1 LPRRFALVSKPR
13 RSAAEL
19 ERQVDHQMREFFGDA
34 PLSRG
39 LDAFFPRS
47 APPVSREA
55 SPAPARPRVSPPAPP
70 SPAAELRED
79 LPEAFLAEAFRM
91 VMDFVLP
98 TLPLA
103 AQVTYL
109 WLFRYAYG
117 FNRNH
122 CRVSRPA
129 LMRVTGLSK
138 RGLDLSLAGLE
149 RLEWIRTVEVSYRQG
164 TLYQIYL
171 PHERSEE
178 LSRSLISSQLLG
190 SSLPL
195 QPKRENINNI
205 NSLSN
210 NRLETSQLPYSRIPS
225 RHLSNNSSFSE
236 QPPDSRLDQLLDKF
250 YAGLNQRRISSM
262 KRERGLTVLAHLLQD
277 GYTIDEIAY
286 AIDWTM
292 ASISGLHSI
301 GILPEVMGQALA
313 ARERLLAGSG
323 TQPSRQVVEESS
335 ARARAE
341 AEQQQIEE
349 LKATFPPERL
359 EVLREDARALVA
371 EEYPNLKFGQ
381 DILIRLKVDEL
392 IRAQYLT

>member
-1 LPRRFALVSKPR
+1 VSKPR

-19 ERQVDHQMREFFGDA
+19 ERQVDHQMQEFFGDA

-55 SPAPARPRVSPPAPP
+55 SPVPARPHVSPPAPP
-70 SPAAELRED
+70 SPAELRED
-79 LPEAFLAEAFRM
+79 LPEELLAEAFRM
-91 VMDFVLP
+91 VMDFALP
-98 TLPLA
+98 SLQLA

-149 RLEWIRTVEVSYRQG
+149 RLGWIRTVEVSYRQG
-164 TLYQIYL
+164 TLYRIYL

-178 LSRSLISSQLLG
+178 LSNSLPSSRLSSSSLPPEYKRESINNIDSLSAKGLRSSQLPASRLL
-190 SSLPL
+190 S
-195 QPKRENINNI
+195 REVDDG
-205 NSLSN
+205 
-210 NRLETSQLPYSRIPS
+210 PHPA
-225 RHLSNNSSFSE
+225 E
-236 QPPDSRLDQLLDKF
+236 QPPDSRLEQLLDKF

-262 KRERGLTVLAHLLQD
+262 KRERGLAVLARLLRD
-277 GYTIDEIAY
+277 GYTLDEIAY

-313 ARERLLAGSG
+313 ARERLLTDSG
-323 TQPSRQVVEESS
+323 AQPSRQAVEELS
-335 ARARAE
+335 ARAQAE
-341 AEQQQIEE
+341 AEQRRIEE
-349 LKATFPPERL
+349 IKVTLPPERL
-359 EVLREDARALVA
+359 EALHADARAAVA
-371 EEYPNLKFGQ
+371 QEHPDLKFGQ

-392 IRAQYLT
+392 VKAQYLA

>member
-1 LPRRFALVSKPR
+1 VSKPR

-47 APPVSREA
+47 APPASREA
-55 SPAPARPRVSPPAPP
+55 SPVPARPRVSPPAPP
-70 SPAAELRED
+70 SPAELRED
-79 LPEAFLAEAFRM
+79 LPEELLAEAFRM

-98 TLPLA
+98 SLQLA

-149 RLEWIRTVEVSYRQG
+149 RLGWIRTVEVSYRQG
-164 TLYQIYL
+164 TLYRIYL

-178 LSRSLISSQLLG
+178 LYSSLPSSRLPD

-195 QPKRENINNI
+195 KYKRENINNPTTPF
-205 NSLSN
+205 SN
-210 NRLETSQLPYSRIPS
+210 
-225 RHLSNNSSFSE
+225 
-236 QPPDSRLDQLLDKF
+236 
-250 YAGLNQRRISSM
+250 
-262 KRERGLTVLAHLLQD
+262 
-277 GYTIDEIAY
+277 
-286 AIDWTM
+286 
-292 ASISGLHSI
+292 
-301 GILPEVMGQALA
+301 
-313 ARERLLAGSG
+313 
-323 TQPSRQVVEESS
+323 
-335 ARARAE
+335 
-341 AEQQQIEE
+341 
-349 LKATFPPERL
+349 
-359 EVLREDARALVA
+359 
-371 EEYPNLKFGQ
+371 
-381 DILIRLKVDEL
+381 
-392 IRAQYLT
+392 

>member
-1 LPRRFALVSKPR
+1 VSKPR
-13 RSAAEL
+13 RSAVEL

-34 PLSRG
+34 PLARG
-39 LDAFFPRS
+39 LDAFFPAS
-47 APPVSREA
+47 APPVSREV
-55 SPAPARPRVSPPAPP
+55 SPAPARPRVNPTALPL
-70 SPAAELRED
+70 PAAELRED

-98 TLPLA
+98 SLQLA

-149 RLEWIRTVEVSYRQG
+149 QLGWIRTVEVSYRQG

-178 LSRSLISSQLLG
+178 LSSSLPSRRLPD

-195 QPKRENINNI
+195 NHKRESINNI

-210 NRLETSQLPYSRIPS
+210 NRPKSSQLLNSRLPS
-225 RHLSNNSSFSE
+225 RELDNGPHPSE
-236 QPPDSRLDQLLDKF
+236 QLSDPRLEQLLDKF

-262 KRERGLTVLAHLLQD
+262 KRERGLAVLARLLRD

-313 ARERLLAGSG
+313 ARERLLADSG
-323 TQPSRQVVEESS
+323 AQPSRQVVEESS
-335 ARARAE
+335 VRAQAE
-341 AEQQQIEE
+341 VEQRQIEAM
-349 LKATFPPERL
+349 KATFPPERL
-359 EVLREDARALVA
+359 EALHADARALVA
-371 EEYPNLKFGQ
+371 QEHPNLKFGQ

-392 IRAQYLT
+392 VKAQYLA

>member
-1 LPRRFALVSKPR
+1 VSKPR

-39 LDAFFPRS
+39 LDAFFPQS
-47 APPVSREA
+47 ARPVPREV
-55 SPAPARPRVSPPAPP
+55 SPAPAHPPVNPPAPLFL
-70 SPAAELRED
+70 AAELREG

-149 RLEWIRTVEVSYRQG
+149 RLGWIRTVEVSYRQG

-178 LSRSLISSQLLG
+178 LSSSLLSSRLPSG
-190 SSLPL
+190 SLPL
-195 QPKRENINNI
+195 GSKRESINNI
-205 NSLSN
+205 NSLSGN
-210 NRLETSQLPYSRIPS
+210 ELTISQLPNSRLLS
-225 RHLSNNSSFSE
+225 RDLDNDRSPSE
-236 QPPDSRLDQLLDKF
+236 QLPDSRLEQLLDKF

-262 KRERGLTVLAHLLQD
+262 KRERGLAVLARLLRD
-277 GYTIDEIAY
+277 GYTLDEIAY

-313 ARERLLAGSG
+313 AREQLLADSG
-323 TQPSRQVVEESS
+323 AQPSRQAIEESS
-335 ARARAE
+335 ARAQAE
-341 AEQQQIEE
+341 AEQRQIEAM
-349 LKATFPPERL
+349 KATFPPERL
-359 EVLREDARALVA
+359 EVLHEDARALVA
-371 EEYPNLKFGQ
+371 QEHPNLKFGQ

-392 IRAQYLT
+392 VKTQYLA

>member
-1 LPRRFALVSKPR
+1 VSKSR

-19 ERQVDHQMREFFGDA
+19 ERQVDHQMREFFGDV

-47 APPVSREA
+47 VPPVARDV
-55 SPAPARPRVSPPAPP
+55 SPAPTRPRANLPAPP
-70 SPAAELRED
+70 PPTAELRED
-79 LPEAFLAEAFRM
+79 LPEALLAEAFRM

-138 RGLDLSLAGLE
+138 RGLDLSLAALE
-149 RLEWIRTVEVSYRQG
+149 KLGWIGTVEVSYRQG

-178 LSRSLISSQLLG
+178 PS
-190 SSLPL
+190 SSLRSSHVFNSPL
-195 QPKRENINNI
+195 PLEPLRESINI
-205 NSLSN
+205 NSLSEN
-210 NRLETSQLPYSRIPS
+210 GLDTSQLPHSRVPS
-225 RHLSNNSSFSE
+225 RHLVNDPPPST
-236 QPPDSRLDQLLDKF
+236 QPSDARLEQLLDKF

-262 KRERGLTVLAHLLQD
+262 KRERGLGVLARLLRD

-313 ARERLLAGSG
+313 ARERLLADSG
-323 TQPSRQVVEESS
+323 ARPSRQAVEESS
-335 ARARAE
+335 ARAQAE
-341 AEQQQIEE
+341 AEQRQIEA
-349 LKATFPPERL
+349 LKVTLPQERL
-359 EVLREDARALVA
+359 NALHDEARALVVQ
-371 EEYPNLKFGQ
+371 EHPNLKFGQ

-392 IRAQYLT
+392 VKAQYLA

>member
-1 LPRRFALVSKPR
+1 VSKPR

-19 ERQVDHQMREFFGDA
+19 ERQVDHQMREFFGDT

-39 LDAFFPRS
+39 LDAFFPQN
-47 APPVSREA
+47 APPVSREV
-55 SPAPARPRVSPPAPP
+55 SPAPARPRVTPPVPSQPP
-70 SPAAELRED
+70 AELREG

-98 TLPLA
+98 ALPLA

-138 RGLDLSLAGLE
+138 RGLDLSLAELE
-149 RLEWIRTVEVSYRQG
+149 RLGWIGTVEVSYRQG
-164 TLYQIYL
+164 TLYQVYL
-171 PHERSEE
+171 PHERSED
-178 LSRSLISSQLLG
+178 LSSSLPGSRLPG
-190 SSLPL
+190 SSLSPSH
-195 QPKRENINNI
+195 KRESINNI
-205 NSLSN
+205 NSLSDN
-210 NRLETSQLPYSRIPS
+210 GLGSRQLLSRELTNGPHPSEQLPDLRLE
-225 RHLSNNSSFSE
+225 
-236 QPPDSRLDQLLDKF
+236 QLLDKF
-250 YAGLNQRRISSM
+250 YAGLKQRRISSM
-262 KRERGLTVLAHLLQD
+262 KRDRGLAVLARLLWD

-313 ARERLLAGSG
+313 ARERLLVDSG
-323 TQPSRQVVEESS
+323 AQPHKRVIEESS
-335 ARARAE
+335 ARAHAE
-341 AEQQQIEE
+341 AEQRQIDEIKVT
-349 LKATFPPERL
+349 LPPERL
-359 EVLREDARALVA
+359 NTLHAEARAVVTQ
-371 EEYPNLKFGQ
+371 EFPNLKFGQ
-381 DILIRLKVDEL
+381 DILIRLKIDEL
-392 IRAQYLT
+392 IKAQYLP

>member
-1 LPRRFALVSKPR
+1 VSKPR

-34 PLSRG
+34 PLARG
-39 LDAFFPRS
+39 LDAFFPQS
-47 APPVSREA
+47 TPPVSREV
-55 SPAPARPRVSPPAPP
+55 SPPSARPRVNSPVPL
-70 SPAAELRED
+70 SPAVELRED
-79 LPEAFLAEAFRM
+79 LPEALLAEAFRM

-138 RGLDLSLAGLE
+138 RGLDLSLAALE
-149 RLEWIRTVEVSYRQG
+149 KLGWIRTVEVSYRQG
-164 TLYQIYL
+164 TLYQVYL
-171 PHERSEE
+171 PHERPEE
-178 LSRSLISSQLLG
+178 LSSSLVSSQLPN
-190 SSLPL
+190 SSL
-195 QPKRENINNI
+195 QFEHKRESIKNIY
-205 NSLSN
+205 SLSN
-210 NRLETSQLPYSRIPS
+210 DGLGNSQLPNSRILS
-225 RHLSNNSSFSE
+225 REQKTTAHSSE
-236 QPPDSRLDQLLDKF
+236 QPRGPQLDQLLDKF
-250 YAGLNQRRISSM
+250 YAGLKQRRISSM
-262 KRERGLTVLAHLLQD
+262 KRERGLAVLAHLLQD

-313 ARERLLAGSG
+313 ARERLLADSGS
-323 TQPSRQVVEESS
+323 QPNKQAIEESS
-335 ARARAE
+335 ARAQGE
-341 AEQQQIEE
+341 AEQQQVEE
-349 LKATFPPERL
+349 IKVTLPPERL
-359 EVLREDARALVA
+359 EALHEEARAVVTQ
-371 EEYPNLKFGQ
+371 EYPNLKFGQ

-392 IRAQYLT
+392 VRAQYLA

>member
-1 LPRRFALVSKPR
+1 VSKPR

-39 LDAFFPRS
+39 LDAFFPQS
-47 APPVSREA
+47 ARPVPREV
-55 SPAPARPRVSPPAPP
+55 SPAPARPRVNPPAPP
-70 SPAAELRED
+70 SPATELRED
-79 LPEAFLAEAFRM
+79 LPEAFLAEVFRM

-149 RLEWIRTVEVSYRQG
+149 RLGWIGTVEVSYRQG

-178 LSRSLISSQLLG
+178 LSGSLRSSHLPS

-195 QPKRENINNI
+195 EPIRESINNK

-210 NRLETSQLPYSRIPS
+210 NTLGISQLLTSRVLSRDLNNDPSPSEQRPDPRLE
-225 RHLSNNSSFSE
+225 
-236 QPPDSRLDQLLDKF
+236 QLLDKF

-262 KRERGLTVLAHLLQD
+262 KRERGLAVLARLLRD

-286 AIDWTM
+286 AIDWTI

-313 ARERLLAGSG
+313 ARERLLADSG
-323 TQPSRQVVEESS
+323 AQPNRQAVEESS
-335 ARARAE
+335 ARAQAE
-341 AEQQQIEE
+341 AEQRQIEE
-349 LKATFPPERL
+349 MKAAFPRERL
-359 EVLREDARALVA
+359 EALHEDARALVA
-371 EEYPNLKFGQ
+371 QEHPNLKFGQ

-392 IRAQYLT
+392 VKAQYLA

>member
-1 LPRRFALVSKPR
+1 
-13 RSAAEL
+13 
-19 ERQVDHQMREFFGDA
+19 
-34 PLSRG
+34 
-39 LDAFFPRS
+39 
-47 APPVSREA
+47 
-55 SPAPARPRVSPPAPP
+55 
-70 SPAAELRED
+70 
-79 LPEAFLAEAFRM
+79 M

-149 RLEWIRTVEVSYRQG
+149 KLGWIRTVEVSYRQG

-178 LSRSLISSQLLG
+178 LSRSLLSRQLLS

-195 QPKRENINNI
+195 THKRESINNI

-210 NRLETSQLPYSRIPS
+210 NGLRNSHLPTSRILG
-225 RHLSNNSSFSE
+225 RDLENSSHSSE
-236 QPPDSRLDQLLDKF
+236 QLSDSRLEQLLDKF

-262 KRERGLTVLAHLLQD
+262 KRERGLAVLAHLLWD

-313 ARERLLAGSG
+313 ARERLLADSG
-323 TQPSRQVVEESS
+323 AQPNRQAVEESS
-335 ARARAE
+335 ARAQAE
-341 AEQQQIEE
+341 AEQQQIEAM
-349 LKATFPPERL
+349 KATFPPERL
-359 EVLREDARALVA
+359 EGLYEDARALVA
-371 EEYPNLKFGQ
+371 QEHPNLKFGQ
-381 DILIRLKVDEL
+381 DILIRLKLDEL
-392 IRAQYLT
+392 IRAQYLA

>member
-1 LPRRFALVSKPR
+1 MSKPR

-19 ERQVDHQMREFFGDA
+19 ERQVEHQMREFFGDA

-47 APPVSREA
+47 TPPVSREV
-55 SPAPARPRVSPPAPP
+55 SPAPAHPRENPPAPL
-70 SPAAELRED
+70 SPAVELREG

-98 TLPLA
+98 SLQLA

-149 RLEWIRTVEVSYRQG
+149 RLGWIRTVEVSYRQG

-178 LSRSLISSQLLG
+178 LSSSLLSSHLPG

-195 QPKRENINNI
+195 KHKRESINNI
-205 NSLSN
+205 NSLVDN
-210 NRLETSQLPYSRIPS
+210 GLGNSQLPTSRILS
-225 RHLSNNSSFSE
+225 RDLDNGPYRS
-236 QPPDSRLDQLLDKF
+236 QQLPDSRLEQLLDKF

-262 KRERGLTVLAHLLQD
+262 KRERGLAVLARLLRD

-313 ARERLLAGSG
+313 ARERVLADSG
-323 TQPSRQVVEESS
+323 AQPNRQAVEESS
-335 ARARAE
+335 ARAQAE
-341 AEQQQIEE
+341 AEQRQIEE
-349 LKATFPPERL
+349 MKATIPPEL
-359 EVLREDARALVA
+359 LAALHEDARAWVTQ
-371 EEYPNLKFGQ
+371 EHPNLKFGQ
-381 DILIRLKVDEL
+381 DILIRLKLDEL
-392 IRAQYLT
+392 VKAQYLV

>member
-1 LPRRFALVSKPR
+1 VSKPR

-34 PLSRG
+34 PLARG
-39 LDAFFPRS
+39 LDAFFPQS
-47 APPVSREA
+47 APPISREV
-55 SPAPARPRVSPPAPP
+55 SPAPARPRVNHPVPP
-70 SPAAELRED
+70 SPTVELREE
-79 LPEAFLAEAFRM
+79 LPEALLPEAFRM

-138 RGLDLSLAGLE
+138 RGLDLSLAALE
-149 RLEWIRTVEVSYRQG
+149 KLEWIRMVEVSYRQG

-178 LSRSLISSQLLG
+178 LSSSLPISPLLS

-195 QPKRENINNI
+195 IYKRESINI

-210 NRLETSQLPYSRIPS
+210 NEFENSQLPNSQILSRD
-225 RHLSNNSSFSE
+225 LEKSSHSPEPLF
-236 QPPDSRLDQLLDKF
+236 DSRLEQLLDKF

-262 KRERGLTVLAHLLQD
+262 KRERGLAVLAHLLRD

-313 ARERLLAGSG
+313 VRERLIADSG
-323 TQPSRQVVEESS
+323 AQRNRQAVEESS
-335 ARARAE
+335 ARAQAE
-341 AEQQQIEE
+341 AEQRQIEAM
-349 LKATFPPERL
+349 KATFPPERL
-359 EVLREDARALVA
+359 KALHEDARALVV
-371 EEYPNLKFGQ
+371 EEHPNLKFGQ
-381 DILIRLKVDEL
+381 DILIRLKVNEL
-392 IRAQYLT
+392 VKAQYLA

>member
-1 LPRRFALVSKPR
+1 VSKPR

-34 PLSRG
+34 PLARG
-39 LDAFFPRS
+39 LDAFFPQS
-47 APPVSREA
+47 APPVSQEV
-55 SPAPARPRVSPPAPP
+55 SPTPARPRVDPPAPL

-79 LPEAFLAEAFRM
+79 LPESFLAEAFRM

-138 RGLDLSLAGLE
+138 RGLDLSLATLE
-149 RLEWIRTVEVSYRQG
+149 KLGWIRTVEVSYRQG

-171 PHERSEE
+171 PHDRSEE
-178 LSRSLISSQLLG
+178 LSSSISGRELES

-195 QPKRENINNI
+195 KHKRESINNI

-210 NRLETSQLPYSRIPS
+210 NGVGNSQLPHSRVLS
-225 RHLSNNSSFSE
+225 RQLDNSLHPSE
-236 QPPDSRLDQLLDKF
+236 QLPDPRLEQLLDKF

-262 KRERGLTVLAHLLQD
+262 KRERGLAVLARLLQD

-313 ARERLLAGSG
+313 ARERLLADGG
-323 TQPSRQVVEESS
+323 VQPNRQVVEESS
-335 ARARAE
+335 ARAQAE
-341 AEQQQIEE
+341 VEQQQIEAM
-349 LKATFPPERL
+349 KATFPPERL
-359 EVLREDARALVA
+359 EGLYEDARVLVA
-371 EEYPNLKFGQ
+371 QEYPNLKFGQ
-381 DILIRLKVDEL
+381 DILIRLKVDEI
-392 IRAQYLT
+392 IRAQYLA

>member
-1 LPRRFALVSKPR
+1 VSKPR

-39 LDAFFPRS
+39 LDAFFPQS
-47 APPVSREA
+47 VPPVSREV
-55 SPAPARPRVSPPAPP
+55 SPAPARPRVNPPAPT
-70 SPAAELRED
+70 SPAVELRED
-79 LPEAFLAEAFRM
+79 LPEALLAEAFRM

-98 TLPLA
+98 SLQLA

-149 RLEWIRTVEVSYRQG
+149 RLGWIRTVEVSYRQG

-171 PHERSEE
+171 PHERLEE
-178 LSRSLISSQLLG
+178 LSSSLLSSSLPN

-195 QPKRENINNI
+195 KHKRESINNI
-205 NSLSN
+205 NSLSD
-210 NRLETSQLPYSRIPS
+210 NRPSNSQLPYSRILS
-225 RHLSNNSSFSE
+225 RDLNDNPHPSE
-236 QPPDSRLDQLLDKF
+236 QLPDSRLEQLLDKF

-262 KRERGLTVLAHLLQD
+262 KRDRGLTVLARLLRD

-286 AIDWTM
+286 AIDWTI

-313 ARERLLAGSG
+313 ARERLLADSG
-323 TQPSRQVVEESS
+323 AQRNRQATGELS
-335 ARARAE
+335 ARAQAE
-341 AEQQQIEE
+341 AEQRQIAEIKVT
-349 LKATFPPERL
+349 LPPERL
-359 EVLREDARALVA
+359 EALHEDARTVVA
-371 EEYPNLKFGQ
+371 QEHPNLKFGQ

-392 IRAQYLT
+392 IKAQYLA

>member
-1 LPRRFALVSKPR
+1 VSKPR

-55 SPAPARPRVSPPAPP
+55 SPAPARPRVNPPAPP
-70 SPAAELRED
+70 SPAVELRED
-79 LPEAFLAEAFRM
+79 LPEALLAEAFRM

-98 TLPLA
+98 SLQLA

-149 RLEWIRTVEVSYRQG
+149 RLGWIRTVEVSYRQG

-171 PHERSEE
+171 PHERSGE
-178 LSRSLISSQLLG
+178 LSISLLSSHLPN
-190 SSLPL
+190 SPLPL
-195 QPKRENINNI
+195 KHKRESINNI
-205 NSLSN
+205 SSLSS
-210 NRLETSQLPYSRIPS
+210 NRPGNSQLPYSQVLS
-225 RHLSNNSSFSE
+225 RDLDDGRYPSE
-236 QPPDSRLDQLLDKF
+236 QLPDSRLEQLLDKF

-262 KRERGLTVLAHLLQD
+262 KRERGLAVLAHLLRD

-286 AIDWTM
+286 AIDWTI

-313 ARERLLAGSG
+313 ARERLLADSG
-323 TQPSRQVVEESS
+323 VQQNRQATGELS
-335 ARARAE
+335 ARAQAE
-341 AEQQQIEE
+341 AEQRQIEE
-349 LKATFPPERL
+349 IKVTLPPERL
-359 EVLREDARALVA
+359 EALHEDARAVVA
-371 EEYPNLKFGQ
+371 QEHPNLKFGQ

-392 IRAQYLT
+392 VKAQYLA

>member
-1 LPRRFALVSKPR
+1 VSKPR

-39 LDAFFPRS
+39 LDAFFPQS
-47 APPVSREA
+47 ARPVPREV
-55 SPAPARPRVSPPAPP
+55 SPAPTRPRVNPPAPP

-79 LPEAFLAEAFRM
+79 LPEAFLAEVFRM

-149 RLEWIRTVEVSYRQG
+149 RLGWIRTVEVSYRQG

-178 LSRSLISSQLLG
+178 LSSSLLSSRLPS

-195 QPKRENINNI
+195 EPKRESINNI
-205 NSLSN
+205 NSLSGN
-210 NRLETSQLPYSRIPS
+210 ELRISQLPTSRILS
-225 RHLSNNSSFSE
+225 RDLDNDRSPSE
-236 QPPDSRLDQLLDKF
+236 QLPDSRLEQLLDKF

-262 KRERGLTVLAHLLQD
+262 KRERGLAVLAHLLRD

-313 ARERLLAGSG
+313 ARERLLADSG
-323 TQPSRQVVEESS
+323 AQPNRQAVEESS
-335 ARARAE
+335 ARAQVE
-341 AEQQQIEE
+341 AEQRQIEAM
-349 LKATFPPERL
+349 KATFPPERL
-359 EVLREDARALVA
+359 EALHEDARALVA
-371 EEYPNLKFGQ
+371 QEHPNLKFGQ

-392 IRAQYLT
+392 VKAQYLA

>member
-1 LPRRFALVSKPR
+1 VSKPR

-19 ERQVDHQMREFFGDA
+19 EKQVDHQMRKFFGDA

-39 LDAFFPRS
+39 LDAFFPQS
-47 APPVSREA
+47 APPISREV
-55 SPAPARPRVSPPAPP
+55 SPALARPHVKPPVPP
-70 SPAAELRED
+70 SPAVELRED
-79 LPEAFLAEAFRM
+79 LPEVLLAEAFRM

-98 TLPLA
+98 TLQLA

-149 RLEWIRTVEVSYRQG
+149 RLGWIRTVEVSYRQG

-178 LSRSLISSQLLG
+178 FSSSLPSSHLPS

-195 QPKRENINNI
+195 EHKRESFINI
-205 NSLSN
+205 NSLSDN
-210 NRLETSQLPYSRIPS
+210 GLKNSQLPNSRILS
-225 RHLSNNSSFSE
+225 RDLDNGPHPSE
-236 QPPDSRLDQLLDKF
+236 QLSDPRLEQLLDKF

-262 KRERGLTVLAHLLQD
+262 KRERGLAVLARLLRD

-286 AIDWTM
+286 AIDWTI

-313 ARERLLAGSG
+313 ARERLLADSG
-323 TQPSRQVVEESS
+323 AQPNRQAVEESS
-335 ARARAE
+335 ARAQAE
-341 AEQQQIEE
+341 AEQRQIEAM
-349 LKATFPPERL
+349 KATFPPERL
-359 EVLREDARALVA
+359 EALHEDARALVA
-371 EEYPNLKFGQ
+371 QEHPNLKFGQ

-392 IRAQYLT
+392 VKAQYLA

>member
-1 LPRRFALVSKPR
+1 VSKPR

-19 ERQVDHQMREFFGDA
+19 ERQVEHQMREFFGDA
-34 PLSRG
+34 PLARG
-39 LDAFFPRS
+39 LDAFFPQS
-47 APPVSREA
+47 APPVSREV
-55 SPAPARPRVSPPAPP
+55 SPAPAPPRVNPPAPP
-70 SPAAELRED
+70 SPAVELRED
-79 LPEAFLAEAFRM
+79 LPEALLAEAFRM

-98 TLPLA
+98 SLQLA

-149 RLEWIRTVEVSYRQG
+149 RLGWIRTVEVSYRQG

-178 LSRSLISSQLLG
+178 LSSSLLSSHLSS
-190 SSLPL
+190 SSLPSKH
-195 QPKRENINNI
+195 KRESITNI
-205 NSLSN
+205 NSLSDN
-210 NRLETSQLPYSRIPS
+210 GLRSSQLPSSQILSRSLDNAP
-225 RHLSNNSSFSE
+225 HPSE
-236 QPPDSRLDQLLDKF
+236 QLPDSRLEQLLDKF

-262 KRERGLTVLAHLLQD
+262 KRERGLAVLAHLLRD

-286 AIDWTM
+286 AIDWTI

-313 ARERLLAGSG
+313 ARERLLADSG
-323 TQPSRQVVEESS
+323 AQPNRQAVEESS
-335 ARARAE
+335 ARAQAE
-341 AEQQQIEE
+341 AEQRQIEE
-349 LKATFPPERL
+349 MKATFPPERL
-359 EVLREDARALVA
+359 EALHEDARALVA
-371 EEYPNLKFGQ
+371 QEHPNLKFGQ

-392 IRAQYLT
+392 IRAQYLA

>member
-1 LPRRFALVSKPR
+1 VSKPR
-13 RSAAEL
+13 RTAAEL

-34 PLSRG
+34 PLARG
-39 LDAFFPRS
+39 LDAFFPQS
-47 APPVSREA
+47 APPVPREA
-55 SPAPARPRVSPPAPP
+55 SPAPARPRVNPLAPP
-70 SPAAELRED
+70 PPAAELRED
-79 LPEAFLAEAFRM
+79 LPEALLAEAFRM

-98 TLPLA
+98 SLQLA

-138 RGLDLSLAGLE
+138 RGLDLSLTGLE
-149 RLEWIRTVEVSYRQG
+149 RLGWIRTVEVSYRQG

-178 LSRSLISSQLLG
+178 LSSSLLNSYLPS
-190 SSLPL
+190 SSLPREH
-195 QPKRENINNI
+195 KRESINNI
-205 NSLSN
+205 NSPSDNGLRN
-210 NRLETSQLPYSRIPS
+210 SQLPISRILS
-225 RHLSNNSSFSE
+225 RELDNSSHPSK
-236 QPPDSRLDQLLDKF
+236 QLPDSQLEQLLDKF

-262 KRERGLTVLAHLLQD
+262 KRERGLGVLARLLRD

-301 GILPEVMGQALA
+301 GILSEVMGQALA
-313 ARERLLAGSG
+313 ARERLLADSG
-323 TQPSRQVVEESS
+323 AQQNRQVIGESS
-335 ARARAE
+335 ARAQAE
-341 AEQQQIEE
+341 AEQRQIEE
-349 LKATFPPERL
+349 IKVTLPLERL
-359 EVLREDARALVA
+359 EALHEDARTVVA
-371 EEYPNLKFGQ
+371 QEHPNLKFGQ

-392 IRAQYLT
+392 IKAQYLA

>member
-1 LPRRFALVSKPR
+1 VSKPR

-19 ERQVDHQMREFFGDA
+19 ERQVEHQMREFFGDA
-34 PLSRG
+34 PLARG
-39 LDAFFPRS
+39 LDAFFPQS
-47 APPVSREA
+47 APPISRET
-55 SPAPARPRVSPPAPP
+55 SPAPARPRVTPPAPL
-70 SPAAELRED
+70 SPAVELREG
-79 LPEAFLAEAFRM
+79 LPEALLPEAFRM

-98 TLPLA
+98 SLQLA

-149 RLEWIRTVEVSYRQG
+149 RLGWIRTVEVSYRQG

-178 LSRSLISSQLLG
+178 LSSSLLSSRLPS

-195 QPKRENINNI
+195 EPKRESINNI
-205 NSLSN
+205 NSLSGN
-210 NRLETSQLPYSRIPS
+210 ELRISQLPTSRILS
-225 RHLSNNSSFSE
+225 RDLDNDRSPSE
-236 QPPDSRLDQLLDKF
+236 QLPDSRLEQLLDKF

-262 KRERGLTVLAHLLQD
+262 KRERGLAVLAHLLRD

-313 ARERLLAGSG
+313 ARERLLADSG
-323 TQPSRQVVEESS
+323 AQPNRQAVEESS
-335 ARARAE
+335 ARAQAE
-341 AEQQQIEE
+341 AEQRQIEAM
-349 LKATFPPERL
+349 KATFPPERL
-359 EVLREDARALVA
+359 EALHEDARALVA
-371 EEYPNLKFGQ
+371 QEHPNLKFGQ

-392 IRAQYLT
+392 VKAQYLA

>member
-1 LPRRFALVSKPR
+1 MSKPR

-39 LDAFFPRS
+39 LDAFFPQS
-47 APPVSREA
+47 ARPVPREV
-55 SPAPARPRVSPPAPP
+55 SPAPTRPRVNPPAPP

-79 LPEAFLAEAFRM
+79 LPEAFLAEVFRM

-138 RGLDLSLAGLE
+138 RGLDLSLAALE
-149 RLEWIRTVEVSYRQG
+149 KLGWIRTVEVSYRQG
-164 TLYQIYL
+164 TLYQIHL

-178 LSRSLISSQLLG
+178 LSSYLPSSQLSS

-195 QPKRENINNI
+195 GSKRESINNI
-205 NSLSN
+205 NSLPGNEFRSSQLSSSRLPGRDLGN
-210 NRLETSQLPYSRIPS
+210 NRSPPEQL
-225 RHLSNNSSFSE
+225 
-236 QPPDSRLDQLLDKF
+236 PDSRLEQLLDKF

-262 KRERGLTVLAHLLQD
+262 KRERGLAVLAHLLQD

-313 ARERLLAGSG
+313 ARERLLTDSG
-323 TQPSRQVVEESS
+323 AQPSRHAVEESS
-335 ARARAE
+335 ARAQAE
-341 AEQQQIEE
+341 AEQRQIEAM
-349 LKATFPPERL
+349 KATFPQERL
-359 EVLREDARALVA
+359 EALHEDARALVA
-371 EEYPNLKFGQ
+371 QEHPNLKFGQ

-392 IRAQYLT
+392 VKAQYLA

>member
-1 LPRRFALVSKPR
+1 
-13 RSAAEL
+13 
-19 ERQVDHQMREFFGDA
+19 MREFFGDA

-47 APPVSREA
+47 APPVAREV
-55 SPAPARPRVSPPAPP
+55 SPAPARPRADAPTPP
-70 SPAAELRED
+70 SPTAELRED

-98 TLPLA
+98 SLPLA

-149 RLEWIRTVEVSYRQG
+149 RLGWIGMVEVSYRQG

-178 LSRSLISSQLLG
+178 LSGSLRSSHLPS

-195 QPKRENINNI
+195 EPIRESINNK

-210 NRLETSQLPYSRIPS
+210 NTLGISQLLTSRVLSRDLNNDPSPSEQRPDPRLE
-225 RHLSNNSSFSE
+225 
-236 QPPDSRLDQLLDKF
+236 QLLDKF

-262 KRERGLTVLAHLLQD
+262 KRDRGLAVLVRLLRD

-313 ARERLLAGSG
+313 ARERLLADSG
-323 TQPSRQVVEESS
+323 AQPNRQAVEESS
-335 ARARAE
+335 ARAHAE
-341 AEQQQIEE
+341 AEQRQIEAM
-349 LKATFPPERL
+349 KATLPPERL
-359 EVLREDARALVA
+359 EALHEDAQALVA
-371 EEYPNLKFGQ
+371 QEHPNLKFGQ

-392 IRAQYLT
+392 VKAQYLA

>member
-1 LPRRFALVSKPR
+1 VSKPR

-39 LDAFFPRS
+39 LDAFFPQSTR
-47 APPVSREA
+47 PVPREV
-55 SPAPARPRVSPPAPP
+55 SPAPARPRVTPPAPP

-91 VMDFVLP
+91 VMDLVLP

-138 RGLDLSLAGLE
+138 RGLDLSLAALE
-149 RLEWIRTVEVSYRQG
+149 EIGWIKTVEVSYRQG
-164 TLYQIYL
+164 TLYQVYL
-171 PHERSEE
+171 PHERPEE
-178 LSRSLISSQLLG
+178 CSTSLHNSRLPS
-190 SSLPL
+190 SSLLPEA
-195 QPKRENINNI
+195 KRESINNI
-205 NSLSN
+205 NSLSST
-210 NRLETSQLPYSRIPS
+210 RPTISQLPNSRILGRDLDGNRSP
-225 RHLSNNSSFSE
+225 SE
-236 QPPDSRLDQLLDKF
+236 QLPDSRLEQLLDKF

-262 KRERGLTVLAHLLQD
+262 KRERGLAVLAHLLRD

-301 GILPEVMGQALA
+301 GILPEIMGQALA
-313 ARERLLAGSG
+313 ARERLLANSG
-323 TQPSRQVVEESS
+323 VQPGRQAVEESS
-335 ARARAE
+335 ARAQTE
-341 AEQQQIEE
+341 AEQRQIEA

-359 EVLREDARALVA
+359 EALHEDARALVA
-371 EEYPNLKFGQ
+371 QEHPNLKFGQ

-392 IRAQYLT
+392 IKAQYLA

>member
-1 LPRRFALVSKPR
+1 MSKPR

-34 PLSRG
+34 PLARG
-39 LDAFFPRS
+39 LDAFFPQS
-47 APPVSREA
+47 ARPVARDV
-55 SPAPARPRVSPPAPP
+55 SPAPAHPRVTPPALP

-138 RGLDLSLAGLE
+138 RGLDLSLAGVEKLG
-149 RLEWIRTVEVSYRQG
+149 WIRTVEVSYRQG

-178 LSRSLISSQLLG
+178 LS
-190 SSLPL
+190 SSLPSSHL
-195 QPKRENINNI
+195 QNSSILYEPKRESINNI

-210 NRLETSQLPYSRIPS
+210 NRPGTSHLPTSLIPS
-225 RHLSNNSSFSE
+225 RDLSNDRSSAE
-236 QPPDSRLDQLLDKF
+236 QRSDSRLEQLLDKF

-262 KRERGLTVLAHLLQD
+262 KRERGLAVLARLLRD
-277 GYTIDEIAY
+277 SYTIDEIAY

-292 ASISGLHSI
+292 TSISGLHSI

-313 ARERLLAGSG
+313 ARERLLADSG
-323 TQPSRQVVEESS
+323 AQPNRQAIEESS
-335 ARARAE
+335 ARGQAE
-341 AEQQQIEE
+341 AEQRQIEE

-359 EVLREDARALVA
+359 EALREDARALVA
-371 EEYPNLKFGQ
+371 QEHPNLKFGQ

-392 IRAQYLT
+392 VKDQYLG

>member
-1 LPRRFALVSKPR
+1 VSKPR

-39 LDAFFPRS
+39 LDAFFPQSVR
-47 APPVSREA
+47 PVTREVSRPTPT
-55 SPAPARPRVSPPAPP
+55 SRVTPPTPP

-138 RGLDLSLAGLE
+138 RGLDLSLAGLNK
-149 RLEWIRTVEVSYRQG
+149 LGWIRTVEVSYRQG

-171 PHERSEE
+171 PHERSDE
-178 LSRSLISSQLLG
+178 LSRSLQSSQLLN
-190 SSLPL
+190 SSLPYE
-195 QPKRENINNI
+195 PKRESINN
-205 NSLSN
+205 NSLSD
-210 NRLETSQLPYSRIPS
+210 NRFTTSHLPTSLILSRE
-225 RHLSNNSSFSE
+225 LSNNCSSSE
-236 QPPDSRLDQLLDKF
+236 QRSDPQLEQLLDKF

-262 KRERGLTVLAHLLQD
+262 KRERGLAVLARLLQD

-292 ASISGLHSI
+292 TSISGLHSI

-313 ARERLLAGSG
+313 ARGRLLADSG
-323 TQPSRQVVEESS
+323 AQPNRQVVEESS
-335 ARARAE
+335 ARAQVE
-341 AEQQQIEE
+341 AEQRQIEE
-349 LKATFPPERL
+349 LKATFPSERL
-359 EVLREDARALVA
+359 EALREDARALVVQ
-371 EEYPNLKFGQ
+371 EHPNLKFGQ
-381 DILIRLKVDEL
+381 DILIRLKIDEL
-392 IRAQYLT
+392 IKAQYLA

>member
-1 LPRRFALVSKPR
+1 MSKPR

-34 PLSRG
+34 PPARG
-39 LDAFFPRS
+39 LDAFFPQS
-47 APPVSREA
+47 VPPVSRQV
-55 SPAPARPRVSPPAPP
+55 SPAPARPHVTPLAPRSPTV
-70 SPAAELRED
+70 ELREN
-79 LPEAFLAEAFRM
+79 LPEALLPEAFRM

-149 RLEWIRTVEVSYRQG
+149 KLGWIRTVEVSYRQG

-178 LSRSLISSQLLG
+178 LS
-190 SSLPL
+190 SSLPSSSL
-195 QPKRENINNI
+195 PHIYKRESININF
-205 NSLSN
+205 LSDN
-210 NRLETSQLPYSRIPS
+210 GFENSQLPNSRILN
-225 RHLSNNSSFSE
+225 RELEKSSH
-236 QPPDSRLDQLLDKF
+236 PPEPLFDSRLEQLLDKF

-262 KRERGLTVLAHLLQD
+262 KRERGLTVLARLLQD

-286 AIDWTM
+286 AIDWTI

-313 ARERLLAGSG
+313 RRERLLTDSG
-323 TQPSRQVVEESS
+323 AQPNRQAVEESS
-335 ARARAE
+335 ARVQAE
-341 AEQQQIEE
+341 AEQRQIEAM
-349 LKATFPPERL
+349 KATFSPEL
-359 EVLREDARALVA
+359 LKALHEDARALVV
-371 EEYPNLKFGQ
+371 EEHPNLKFGQ

-392 IRAQYLT
+392 VKAQYLA

>member
-1 LPRRFALVSKPR
+1 VSKPR

-34 PLSRG
+34 PLARG
-39 LDAFFPRS
+39 LDAFFPQS
-47 APPVSREA
+47 APPVSREV
-55 SPAPARPRVSPPAPP
+55 SPAPARPRVNPPAPP

-79 LPEAFLAEAFRM
+79 LPEAFLAEVFRM

-149 RLEWIRTVEVSYRQG
+149 RLGWIRMVEVSYRQG

-171 PHERSEE
+171 PHEHSEE
-178 LSRSLISSQLLG
+178 LSSSLLSSHLPS

-195 QPKRENINNI
+195 KHKRESINNI
-205 NSLSN
+205 SSPSDNGLRN
-210 NRLETSQLPYSRIPS
+210 SQLPTSRILS
-225 RHLSNNSSFSE
+225 RDLENTFHPSE
-236 QPPDSRLDQLLDKF
+236 QLSDSRLEQLLDKF

-262 KRERGLTVLAHLLQD
+262 KRERGLAVLAHLLRD

-313 ARERLLAGSG
+313 RRERLLADSG
-323 TQPSRQVVEESS
+323 AQPNRQTVEESS
-335 ARARAE
+335 ARVQAE
-341 AEQQQIEE
+341 AEQRQIEE
-349 LKATFPPERL
+349 MKATFPPERL
-359 EVLREDARALVA
+359 EALHEDARALVA
-371 EEYPNLKFGQ
+371 QEHPNLKFGQ

-392 IRAQYLT
+392 VKAQYLA